1 MRKYRPPLTENEKKE
16 LERLSKLNFDGWS
29 ESDVREEFIV
39 PLLILLGYRKNMDY
53 SVSREESYKLNPLF
67 IQLGRDRI
75 KLDYICSVRKQKFW
89 IIEAKPG
96 GHRIDNKIPPL
107 SEEDIAQAH
116 FYSLHPSVDTPYF
129 VVTNGWYIHLYDR
142 EAVNEGLTPLLAFK
156 HSDLPSEF
164 MKLDAIIGATQL
176 LCGLKQRLL
185 KSAEMT
191 LSAEVHLDRLDE
203 FVQAIKMSM
212 NKIRPMVLENFRSN
226 AKVQEATRT
235 EVVDSMLNTAPLDLI
250 VSSVFMA
257 SNSRG
262 FMRASSDVLARRLIS
277 SPQSIQHLFMT
288 NLLIEQTRPVRIP
301 YYYNALEFLIRLQLL
316 DPTFTHQGQ
325 TIQSIIE
332 NWVEMCLFHFWS
344 RKDLRYMW
352 LAEGLIGRLA
362 IRLVYLAPQ
371 VRSAIISKTQSQIYF
386 APEEEVAWMGPSPAR
401 NVIDFVEHVITVTLA
416 NFVDK
421 YMSDGTIKET
431 LIKEELSRLAK
442 LVDTIEQQDDYKKI
456 RSELGPSWG
465 ELRFYDSTNVQFDV
479 LSSGIC
485 DILSD
490 HPDILNNLSDT
501 IKKRIALQSRI
512 GIVNYAKE
520 CLSILGDKY
529 SAESYEGLDVHD
541 YFNPD
546 KNPYSLL
553 SEQ

>member
-1 MRKYRPPLTENEKKE
+1 MGKYRPPLTDNETAE
-16 LERLSKLNFDGWS
+16 LERLSRLNFDGWS
-29 ESDVREEFIV
+29 EADVREEFIV
-39 PLLILLGYRKNMDY
+39 PLLILLGYRKDLDY
-53 SVSREESYKLNPLF
+53 SVSREESYRLNPLF

-89 IIEAKPG
+89 IIESKPG
-96 GHRIDNKIPPL
+96 GHRTDTEVPQL

-142 EAVNEGLTPLLAFK
+142 EAVNEGLIPLLAFK

-176 LCGLKQRLL
+176 LYSLKQRILR
-185 KSAEMT
+185 SAEIT

-203 FVQAIKMSM
+203 FVQAMKMSM
-212 NKIRPMVLENFRSN
+212 NTIRPKVLENFRKN
-226 AKVQEATRT
+226 AKIQEETRT
-235 EVVDSMLNTAPLDLI
+235 AVVTSMLKTAPLDLI

-262 FMRASSDVLARRLIS
+262 FMRASADILAQRVLD
-277 SPQSIQHLFMT
+277 SPQSIQYLFMT

-386 APEEEVAWMGPSPAR
+386 SPEEEVAWMSPSPAR
-401 NVIDFVEHVITVTLA
+401 NVIDFVEQIITVTLA

-421 YMSDGTIKET
+421 YMSDENIKGT
-431 LIKEELSRLAK
+431 LIKEELTHLAK

-456 RSELGPSWG
+456 RSELGSSWG
-465 ELRFYDSTNVQFDV
+465 ELRFVDSTNVNFDLLSSAICEILSEHPDV
-479 LSSGIC
+479 LNS
-485 DILSD
+485 
-490 HPDILNNLSDT
+490 LNDT
-501 IKKRIALQSRI
+501 IKKRIAPPRPENGGLRDVCHSLQQ
-512 GIVNYAKE
+512 V
-520 CLSILGDKY
+520 
-529 SAESYEGLDVHD
+529 
-541 YFNPD
+541 
-546 KNPYSLL
+546 
-553 SEQ
+553 